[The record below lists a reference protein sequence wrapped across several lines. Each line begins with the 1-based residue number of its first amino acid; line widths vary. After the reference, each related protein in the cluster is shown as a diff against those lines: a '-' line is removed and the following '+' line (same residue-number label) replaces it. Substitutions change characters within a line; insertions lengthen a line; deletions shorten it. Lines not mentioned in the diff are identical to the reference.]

1 MESESVFH
9 VKQDALFDHHRA
21 GITYTQPIPLQRKP
35 MFGISDYGA
44 FAAAF
49 VLLLFL
55 PGPGNLALISS
66 ASKGGVAGG
75 LASVL
80 GLLLGDQILLWL
92 TVAGVAALLQTYPPL
107 FMALKGLGAAY
118 LVWLG
123 YKMITAKPGEGPS
136 IQITPGQYFRET
148 MFITLLNPKAIM
160 FYFAFFPQ
168 FIDPVHHQ
176 GWITFAVMAL
186 TIAVLGFIYCFGVV
200 LITHHMAERIR
211 ANPRFSGF
219 LQKLAGLCLIGFG
232 LKMALSK

>member
-1 MESESVFH
+1 
-9 VKQDALFDHHRA
+9 
-21 GITYTQPIPLQRKP
+21 

-66 ASKGGVAGG
+66 ASKGGLAGG

-80 GLLLGDQILLWL
+80 GLLLGDQILLWF
-92 TVAGVAALLQTYPPL
+92 TVAGLAALLKTYPSL
-107 FMALKGLGAAY
+107 FMALQWLGAAY
-118 LVWLG
+118 LAWLG
-123 YKMITAKPGEGPS
+123 CKMIMAKPGDGPS
-136 IQITPGQYFRET
+136 IQITPGHYLRET
-148 MFITLLNPKAIM
+148 LLITLLNPKAIM

-186 TIAVLGFIYCFGVV
+186 TIAVLGFVYCFGVV
-200 LITHHMAERIR
+200 LMTHHMAERIR
-211 ANPRFSGF
+211 SNPRFSGF

-232 LKMALSK
+232 LKMVAAK

>member
-1 MESESVFH
+1 
-9 VKQDALFDHHRA
+9 
-21 GITYTQPIPLQRKP
+21 

-66 ASKGGVAGG
+66 ASKGGLSGG

-92 TVAGVAALLQTYPPL
+92 TVAGVAALLKSTPSL
-107 FMALKGLGAAY
+107 FMALQWMGAAY
-118 LVWLG
+118 LAWLG
-123 YKMITAKPGEGPS
+123 LKMVMAKPGEGPQ
-136 IQITPGQYFRET
+136 IQITPGHYFRET
-148 MFITLLNPKAIM
+148 LLITLLNPKAIM

-176 GWITFAVMAL
+176 GLLTFAVMAL
-186 TIAVLGFIYCFGVV
+186 TIAVLGFVYCFGVV
-200 LITHHMAERIR
+200 LITHTMAERIR
-211 ANPRFSGF
+211 ANARFSSA
-219 LQKLAGLCLIGFG
+219 LQKIAGLCLIGFG
-232 LKMALSK
+232 LKMVIAK

>member
-1 MESESVFH
+1 
-9 VKQDALFDHHRA
+9 
-21 GITYTQPIPLQRKP
+21 
-35 MFGISDYGA
+35 MFGVSDYGA

-66 ASKGGVAGG
+66 ASKGGLAGG

-80 GLLLGDQILLWL
+80 GLLLGDQVLLWL
-92 TVAGVAALLQTYPPL
+92 TVAGVAAVLRSSPML
-107 FMALKGLGAAY
+107 FLSMQWLGAAY

-123 YKMITAKPGEGPS
+123 VRMIAAKLGEGPY
-136 IQITPGQYFRET
+136 IQITPGRYFRET
-148 MFITLLNPKAIM
+148 LFITLLNPKAIM

-168 FIDPVHHQ
+168 FIDPTRHL

-186 TIAVLGFIYCFGVV
+186 TIAVLGFVYCFGVV
-200 LITHHMAERIR
+200 LITHYMAERIR
-211 ANPRFSGF
+211 ANPTFSGA
-219 LQKLAGLCLIGFG
+219 LQKLAGTCLIGFG